1 MSFAKLEIELIL
13 IASLLLAGCETS
25 VFKKT
30 VSGGRTGS
38 SACRRTY
45 FESFDNGCGGWLS
58 DRGYRLNI
66 WDGVAHCFGP
76 WYLDSWHA
84 PPGAGYLN
92 LLMWIHTDAGRLKDY
107 YPGYPGNR
115 FVDGGYSKDLTN
127 AKLTVRLRGQMDM
140 QGAQLL
146 VLVQA
151 IQAEQMRANYVLT
164 AQPFEVT
171 PQYSEQT
178 ITLTPDPNQWVC
190 MGARHDRKKYGP
202 EYGCSS
208 IGEVLG
214 NVDVDI
220 IFVLFPLNVV
230 PVENIADKHR
240 LRPCVDYHVEQKFLP
255 KGLIMFDWVK
265 IEYPS

>member
-1 MSFAKLEIELIL
+1 MGLF
-13 IASLLLAGCETS
+13 LAGCE
-25 VFKKT
+25 F
-30 VSGGRTGS
+30 S
-38 SACRRTY
+38 SSPDSPPQKRPGLPGFRRTY
-45 FESFDNGCGGWLS
+45 YESFDNGCGGWLS
-58 DRGYRLNI
+58 DRGYRLTI

-84 PPGAGYLN
+84 PPGAGYLH
-92 LLMWIHTDAGRLKDY
+92 LVMWIHTHPDQLREY

-115 FVDGGYSKDLTN
+115 FVEQNQSTDLTN
-127 AKLTVRLRGQMDM
+127 ARLTVRLRGNMDM
-140 QGAQLL
+140 QGSQLL
-146 VLVQA
+146 ILAQA

-164 AQPFEVT
+164 AQSFEVT
-171 PQYSEQT
+171 PQWSEQT
-178 ITLTPDPNQWVC
+178 VVLTPDENQWVC

-208 IGEVLG
+208 IAEVLQ

-230 PVENIADKHR
+230 PVEDIPYKHR
-240 LRPCVDYHVEQKFLP
+240 LRPCVDYHVKQKYLP

-265 IEYPS
+265 IEYPTKK